1 MTISDE
7 PAAQAQANGSVPI
20 SIDEGMRSVGNVHFI
35 SRSLTE
41 RTPLLLAAATTPST
55 HLGNATYDSDDQ
67 SNGPPPGTPAAS
79 PAPTDGLVFNPL
91 FKSRSLS
98 FHALPPSRQSMGRG
112 HLRTRSKFLAGPR
125 DSVDNLSLIKEAAGV
140 RVWYDDYTTIDWIHE
155 FVKEQTRIRSIRSLK
170 GTSGMLMNMW
180 DSVQAW
186 LLVVL
191 IGVVCGMLAAA
202 IAISSDYLSSL
213 KHGYCGRGFLLSHE
227 ACCGYNTTG
236 DVCTDWTAWPLLVPS
251 ELLGAEWTGFGS
263 YCLIGTGFIL
273 VSALLVYCFPNQHK
287 VHSGEFKTAYYA
299 AGGGIP
305 EVKIIL
311 SGFVI
316 RGFLGLQTLIVKCT
330 GLVFSVASGMITG
343 KEGPCVHIACCV
355 GNIAC
360 RLFDK
365 FEKNDAKRREIL
377 SASAAAGVAMAF
389 GAPIGGVLFSLE
401 QVSYYF
407 PHKTMFRSYLCA
419 LVAAMTLKFINPFE
433 NGKIVMFQVTYDRE
447 WHWFDMGFFL
457 LLGVFGGLYGVLFC
471 KLNALWVRYRRQSW
485 MKRYPVHETLCLV
498 LVTLV
503 VSYPN
508 IYTRMSLTDL
518 VTTLFEECRKGDYYE
533 GLCVRHL
540 SDYGP
545 ILQLLLVAFL
555 NRATLTILTF
565 GTRVPHGVFLP
576 SLVVGALMGRITG
589 TLVEYAYRLHPASA
603 VFASCGGEHGCIVPG
618 VYAIVGAAAVL
629 CGTTRMTMSL
639 VVIFFELTG
648 NLTYIMPMM
657 LSIMVS
663 KWVSDFFCKDSI
675 YDAMIRIAGYP
686 YLDNQHTFVPHK
698 SIVELLQTNVETID
712 LKDANTIADLRVKLA
727 VTITKGLV
735 DGGFP
740 ILDGHRLIGYIS
752 CSELEYVLEKVR
764 HKDDTESCY
773 FNDTHVVVDVET
785 DVLMYNNFTPFVD
798 QAPLAVT
805 PNASAEMVAELFRK
819 LGLRYLCVV
828 DDGCFQGVIH
838 KKRFISYLRDDRW

>member
-1 MTISDE
+1 MPISDE
-7 PAAQAQANGSVPI
+7 PAAQAQADESVPI
-20 SIDEGMRSVGNVHFI
+20 LIDQGMRSAGSVHFL

-41 RTPLLLAAATTPST
+41 RTPLLLAASTTPPT
-55 HLGNATYDSDDQ
+55 YLGNATRHSGDE
-67 SNGPPPGTPAAS
+67 SNGPPPSTPAVS
-79 PAPTDGLVFNPL
+79 PAPTDGLTFNPL

-125 DSVDNLSLIKEAAGV
+125 DSVDNLSIIKENAGV

-155 FVKEQTRIRSIRSLK
+155 FVKEQARIRGIRGLK
-170 GTSGMLMNMW
+170 GTSGALMNLW

-191 IGVVCGMLAAA
+191 IG
-202 IAISSDYLSSL
+202 
-213 KHGYCGRGFLLSHE
+213 
-227 ACCGYNTTG
+227 
-236 DVCTDWTAWPLLVPS
+236 
-251 ELLGAEWTGFGS
+251 
-263 YCLIGTGFIL
+263 TGFIL
-273 VSALLVYCFPNQHK
+273 ISALLVYCFPNQHK
-287 VHSGEFKTAYYA
+287 VHSGELKTAYYA

-343 KEGPCVHIACCV
+343 KEGPCVHVACCV

-360 RLFDK
+360 RLFEK

-419 LVAAMTLKFINPFE
+419 LVTAMTLKFINPFE

-485 MKRYPVHETLCLV
+485 MKRYPVQETLCLV
-498 LVTLV
+498 LATLII
-503 VSYPN
+503 SYPN

-518 VTTLFEECRKGDYYE
+518 VTTLFEECHKGDYYE
-533 GLCVRHL
+533 GLCVRRL

-545 ILQLLLVAFL
+545 VLQLLLVAFL

-565 GTRVPHGVFLP
+565 GTRVPHGIFLP

-589 TLVEYAYRLHPASA
+589 TLVEYAYRLHPASV
-603 VFASCGGEHGCIVPG
+603 VFAACGGEHGCIVPG
-618 VYAIVGAAAVL
+618 VYAIIGAAAVL

-663 KWVSDFFCKDSI
+663 KWVSDFFCKESI

-698 SIVELLQTNVETID
+698 SIVELLQTNIETID
-712 LKDANTIADLRVKLA
+712 LNDANTIADLRAKLMA
-727 VTITKGLV
+727 TIAKGLV

-785 DVLMYNNFTPFVD
+785 DMLMYNNFTPFVD

-838 KKRFISYLRDDRW
+838 KKRFISYLRDNRW